1 MKKLFLSMSVA
12 VATLVLWSCGASN
25 TPSGVAEKAIECL
38 QNEDYEGYVDLIHF
52 KGEDDKD
59 YDEAKMKEGKEQ
71 FAALLKEKGKKTM
84 DKKGGIK
91 SYEVVSEEISEDGNS
106 AKVTMKTV
114 YGDGTEDSNKMKL
127 VKNSKGEWKISMNK

>member
-1 MKKLFLSMSVA
+1 MKKLFLSMFVA
-12 VATLVLWSCGASN
+12 VAALVLWSCGASN
-25 TPSGVAEKAIECL
+25 TPRGVAEKAVECL
-38 QNEDYEGYVDLIHF
+38 QNEDYDGYLDLVF
-52 KGEDDKD
+52 LKGEDDKD

-71 FAALLKEKGKKTM
+71 LAALLKEKGKKTM

-114 YGDGTEDSNKMKL
+114 YGDGSEDTSKMKL
-127 VKNSKGEWKISMNK
+127 VKNSKGDWKISMNK